1 MSGQVLPNLL
11 VFFFFLAKQSH
22 SKIYAQNKL
31 DTTLKTT
38 TLRATEVEKKKLCG
52 QVAEGKSTVWVSWL
66 FGLG

>member
-1 MSGQVLPNLL
+1 M
-11 VFFFFLAKQSH
+11 
-22 SKIYAQNKL
+22 YAQNKL

-38 TLRATEVEKKKLCG
+38 TVRATEVEKKKVCG